1 MKKYT
6 QKDFDKFEV
15 VNGIVQC
22 PTGDYSSISVFA
34 EYCSFAKR
42 CSFAEY
48 CSFAKRCSFAEY
60 CSFAEH
66 CSFAKYCLFAEYC
79 SFADHCSFAKLCSF
93 AEYCSFAKY
102 CSFDGLCSFA
112 EDCSFAKL
120 CSFAEYCSFAKRCS
134 FAEYCS
140 FAKRCSFAEDCLF
153 AEGIKIEG
161 YHKLIAYIGIDRI
174 GSRLGK
180 TYFFKCK
187 DGLFVRCGC
196 WFGTMEDFTARVKE
210 THPTGRFRKEYDMAI
225 DYATKWSKLK

>member
-22 PTGDYSSISVFA
+22 PTGDYSSISVFTKL
-34 EYCSFAKR
+34 CSFAK
-42 CSFAEY
+42 
-48 CSFAKRCSFAEY
+48 
-60 CSFAEH
+60 H
-66 CSFAKYCLFAEYC
+66 CSFAKDCFFAKYC
-79 SFADHCSFAKLCSF
+79 SFADHCSFAERCFFAKHCSF
-93 AEYCSFAKY
+93 AEYCSFSER
-102 CSFDGLCSFA
+102 CSFS
-112 EDCSFAKL
+112 
-120 CSFAEYCSFAKRCS
+120 EYCSFAQGCSFAERCS
-134 FAEYCS
+134 FA
-140 FAKRCSFAEDCLF
+140 K
-153 AEGIKIEG
+153 GIKIEG

-196 WFGTMEDFTARVKE
+196 WFGTMEDFTDRVKE

-225 DYATKWSKLK
+225 DYAVKWSKLN

>member
-15 VNGIVQC
+15 VDGIVQC
-22 PTGDYSSISVFA
+22 PTGDYSSISVFTKL
-34 EYCSFAKR
+34 CSFAKHCSFAKDCFFAKY

-48 CSFAKRCSFAEY
+48 CSFSERCSFSEY
-60 CSFAEH
+60 CSFAQGCSFAER
-66 CSFAKYCLFAEYC
+66 CSFAK
-79 SFADHCSFAKLCSF
+79 
-93 AEYCSFAKY
+93 
-102 CSFDGLCSFA
+102 
-112 EDCSFAKL
+112 
-120 CSFAEYCSFAKRCS
+120 
-134 FAEYCS
+134 
-140 FAKRCSFAEDCLF
+140 
-153 AEGIKIEG
+153 GIKIEG

-225 DYATKWSKLK
+225 DYATKWAEFNNEKVEPAPEDKLN